1 MLQDLQKLLDNA
13 KNGVI
18 VFSLGTNVRS
28 DKLDKNIQ
36 KALLEAFSKISET
49 VIWKFESELENLP
62 KNVIVRKW
70 LPQNDILG
78 LLNLLS
84 NVLLTKK

>member
-1 MLQDLQKLLDNA
+1 
-13 KNGVI
+13 

-28 DKLDKNIQ
+28 DKLDKNVQ

-49 VIWKFESELENLP
+49 VIWKFESELENSP

-70 LPQNDILG
+70 LPQNDVLG

-84 NVLLTKK
+84 NVSLTKK

>member
-1 MLQDLQKLLDNA
+1 
-13 KNGVI
+13 

-84 NVLLTKK
+84 NVSLTKK

>member
-1 MLQDLQKLLDNA
+1 M
-13 KNGVI
+13 
-18 VFSLGTNVRS
+18 FSLGTNVRS

>member
-84 NVLLTKK
+84 NVSLTKK